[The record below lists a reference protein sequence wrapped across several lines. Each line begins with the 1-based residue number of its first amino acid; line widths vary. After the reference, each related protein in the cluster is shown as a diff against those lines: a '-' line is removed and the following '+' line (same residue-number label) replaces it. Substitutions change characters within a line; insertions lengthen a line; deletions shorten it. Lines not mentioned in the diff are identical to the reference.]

1 MSNYQIVVSDLDGTL
16 LCKPGYLGE
25 VNQRAIEELVAR
37 GVTVVPCTGR
47 TIMETPTEI
56 RDNPLIRYYIQSNG
70 AVVYDKKTNTR
81 INLCMTREES
91 NLLFDIFNRYTHR
104 IWVRFEGNVYQQ
116 SELPTDDFCA
126 EFDTE
131 PDFLCARSLNARLI
145 DDFEATCRKMDGI
158 EMVSAF
164 FRNNREMECFFAEVE
179 ATGRFS
185 YARNDVMPNCHVYS
199 KRAGKGNGVK
209 ALMELLGCPKERVIC
224 VGDGTNDIS
233 MLREAGLGLAVSNAC
248 PSLLAEADA
257 VICSNEEHVA
267 RYILEHYV
275 K

>member
-1 MSNYQIVVSDLDGTL
+1 MKYKLLVSDLDSTL
-16 LCKPGYLGE
+16 LCEPGYLGE

-47 TIMETPTEI
+47 TIMETPAEI
-56 RDNPLIRYYIQSNG
+56 RDNPLIRYYIQSDG
-70 AVVYDKKTNTR
+70 AVVYDKKTKER

-91 NLLFDIFNRYTHR
+91 NLLFDIFNRYINR

-131 PDFLCARSLNARLI
+131 PGFLCARSLNARLI

-164 FRNNREMECFFAEVE
+164 FRNNREMECFFAEIE
-179 ATGRFS
+179 ATGLFS
-185 YARNDVMPNCHVYS
+185 YAHNDVIPNCHVFS
-199 KRAGKGNGVK
+199 KRAGKGNAIK
-209 ALMELLGCPKERVIC
+209 KLMERLHYTKEETIC
-224 VGDGTNDIS
+224 VGDGTNDVT

-248 PSLLAEADA
+248 PILLAEADA
-257 VICSNEEHVA
+257 VICSNREHVA
-267 RYILEHYV
+267 RYILEHYI